1 MAYEEVEAP
10 VGQFISWGNKK
21 GQHVTGK
28 LLDYDETGGNDFG
41 NNPCPLLE
49 IELTEK
55 AASITKDGERTDY
68 APGEIVMLSCG
79 QASLKRK
86 VKRADLKRGD
96 LVKIQLK
103 DLLKVSNGT
112 LKEFSV
118 AVDRSKSSS
127 DGFDDAGGDD
137 DDEPPF

>member
-1 MAYEEVEAP
+1 MAFEEVEAP
-10 VGQFISWGNKK
+10 VGTFISWGNKK
-21 GQHVTGK
+21 GQKVIGK
-28 LLDYDETGGNDFG
+28 ILDYDETGGNDFG

-68 APGEIVMLSCG
+68 PPGEIVMLSCG

-86 VKRADLKRGD
+86 VKRADLKRGN
-96 LVKIQLK
+96 LVHIELA

-112 LKEFSV
+112 LKEFNVS
-118 AVDRSKSSS
+118 VDRSTSAASDSS
-127 DGFDDAGGDD
+127 DADD
-137 DDEPPF
+137 DDPPF